1 MKNFEKNI
9 QKTFLLV
16 EDCSFSCSLS
26 SLSHTLVDEKSCIYV
41 LYVSTKFPIEEE
53 KMKEKNENKK
63 EENLREYYTR

>member
-1 MKNFEKNI
+1 MSFAFRQLRSPKTTISEK
-9 QKTFLLV
+9 
-16 EDCSFSCSLS
+16 
-26 SLSHTLVDEKSCIYV
+26 DETKSCIYV